1 MLKEKE
7 KTTGTNGKQN
17 ISILTFIFPILKSIK
32 WRRIFQEKT
41 DAYHE
46 SESHSV
52 VTKCNP
58 MDYTVHGIL

>member
-32 WRRIFQEKT
+32 
-41 DAYHE
+41 
-46 SESHSV
+46 
-52 VTKCNP
+52 
-58 MDYTVHGIL
+58 